1 MYTCGTTNFFFS
13 IKYASLLISYG
24 LENCRTVWVEGR
36 RPQFSYDYHF
46 ITNHSLCEDIFS
58 SFLWFFGKKCTW
70 IQNPKFIIS
79 ALGHAV
85 ACHKPA
91 YPRILRG
98 NPAAAFALS
107 LRLIC
112 LTPAIKAANLCAT
125 PKCMRPSL
133 SFAFAPL
140 FGVKMLQRCNA
151 VTFIANA
158 TGAKRYKFLPVCFVL
173 Q

>member
-1 MYTCGTTNFFFS
+1 MPPYLYFMDW
-13 IKYASLLISYG
+13 
-24 LENCRTVWVEGR
+24 RTAARSEGKEGALSSHTIIILS
-36 RPQFSYDYHF
+36 QIIHF
-46 ITNHSLCEDIFS
+46 VNTFLAV
-58 SFLWFFGKKCTW
+58 FLWFFGKKCTW

-91 YPRILRG
+91 YPRTLRG
-98 NPAAAFALS
+98 NPADAFALS
-107 LRLIC
+107 LRLVC
-112 LTPAIKAANLCAT
+112 LTPAIEAANLCAT

-140 FGVKMLQRCNA
+140 FGVKVLQRCNA

-158 TGAKRYKFLPVCFVL
+158 TGANRYKFLPVCFVL
-173 Q
+173 QWISHIFVFSYNF